1 VIKLTFV
8 LLIGL
13 VATAV
18 LRKSSA
24 ALRHWVLTVSIV
36 CAALV
41 PVLQLIVPGWQL
53 PFRVAA
59 PWTTDPI
66 ALVVPLGLEHADANA
81 AHASVARGRAPIGER
96 ATRAA
101 TVLWIAGT
109 GIGLLLLA
117 AGRMRL
123 SWLSSRSTKLVDGPW
138 REQSEAVSRELGLG
152 DVELLQSDHPA
163 LLATWGWLRPRVLLP
178 ADAGGWP
185 LERIRIVVA
194 HELAH
199 VARHDWLVQMGASI
213 FQAIYWF
220 NPVIWIACRTLR
232 RQSELACD
240 DAVLR
245 LGVEARAY
253 AGHLLAIARDLRSAQ
268 RVDIRFPA
276 PAMARQSSL
285 ERRVRAMLN
294 TDRNRVPVSRV
305 LGICAAL
312 TLFAVTLPVA
322 GLLASSQSGGARFS
336 GSVMDA
342 VGRMMPNL
350 ALVLTSRQ
358 DRTRH
363 EAVSD
368 VSGRFEFRDLAPG
381 EYVIGIE
388 RPGFD
393 PVQGRVL
400 LQPGDDL
407 EQDVALQVGSVQEA
421 ISVTASD
428 VDRPPPARAPQ
439 SKTELRAVREA
450 CADSTAGG
458 CIEPPIKLLDVL
470 PQYPRSKRDARVDAH
485 VQLEGRIGTD
495 GFVKEL
501 RLAVPAESDF
511 AHAATEAVSAWRFA
525 PTRLGGVPIETPIKI
540 AIDFVTTKMGEPR

>member
-253 AGHLLAIARDLRSAQ
+253 GASARD
-268 RVDIRFPA
+268 
-276 PAMARQSSL
+276 
-285 ERRVRAMLN
+285 
-294 TDRNRVPVSRV
+294 
-305 LGICAAL
+305 
-312 TLFAVTLPVA
+312 
-322 GLLASSQSGGARFS
+322 
-336 GSVMDA
+336 
-342 VGRMMPNL
+342 
-350 ALVLTSRQ
+350 
-358 DRTRH
+358 RT
-363 EAVSD
+363 
-368 VSGRFEFRDLAPG
+368 
-381 EYVIGIE
+381 
-388 RPGFD
+388 
-393 PVQGRVL
+393 
-400 LQPGDDL
+400 
-407 EQDVALQVGSVQEA
+407 
-421 ISVTASD
+421 
-428 VDRPPPARAPQ
+428 
-439 SKTELRAVREA
+439 
-450 CADSTAGG
+450 
-458 CIEPPIKLLDVL
+458 
-470 PQYPRSKRDARVDAH
+470 
-485 VQLEGRIGTD
+485 
-495 GFVKEL
+495 
-501 RLAVPAESDF
+501 
-511 AHAATEAVSAWRFA
+511 
-525 PTRLGGVPIETPIKI
+525 
-540 AIDFVTTKMGEPR
+540 